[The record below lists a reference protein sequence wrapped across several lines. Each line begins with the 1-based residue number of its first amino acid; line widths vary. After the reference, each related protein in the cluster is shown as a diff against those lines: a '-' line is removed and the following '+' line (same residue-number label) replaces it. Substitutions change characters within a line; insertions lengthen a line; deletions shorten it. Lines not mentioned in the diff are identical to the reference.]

1 MDKHHEKILEIM
13 IEVDK
18 ICRKNNIKYYMLG
31 GTMLGAYRHKG
42 FIPWDDDADIGIF
55 NDDYELFL
63 KKAEIELKENFIVRN
78 IKKENVPYSFTHIE
92 NKNTT
97 CIEQNRSATGYSGG
111 VYIEIFPLHGC
122 SENIFLREYLYM
134 KIKFLKKIL
143 FTLILDINS
152 KRRGVIKSFIIK
164 INRKIFKSETIIR
177 QIINTLNKNKI
188 SKSKY
193 ICNLL
198 GHWERKETFYKNI
211 FGNGKEYEFEG
222 YKFYGVEKPEEYL
235 KQMYGKDFM
244 LPPSEEKIKL
254 MKHPH
259 LILNLDIPYNK
270 YKKDKNV

>member
-97 CIEQNRSATGYSGG
+97 CIEQNRSATGYIGG

-122 SENIFLREYLYM
+122 SENLLKKSFLYL
-134 KIKFLKKIL
+134 KIKFLKRIL
-143 FTLILDINS
+143 GTLILDINS
-152 KRRGVIKSFIIK
+152 KNRGILKNIIIK
-164 INRKIFKSETIIR
+164 INRKFFKSEKIIKN
-177 QIINTLNKNKI
+177 ILNTLLKNKI

-193 ICNLL
+193 VCNLL
-198 GHWERKETFYKNI
+198 GHWEEKETFEKDI

-222 YKFYGVEKPEEYL
+222 YRFYGVEKPEEYL
-235 KQMYGKDFM
+235 KQMYGKNFM
-244 LPPSEEKIKL
+244 VPPSKEKIKL

-259 LILNLDIPYNK
+259 LVLDLNIPYKK
-270 YKKDKNV
+270 YKK